1 MTEPPDLHVLH
12 SFVVTAE
19 EGSITR
25 AAARLHITQQSLSA
39 QLRRLES
46 RAGAALLERS
56 SRGVTVTAVGE
67 VLLREAGPLLETAR
81 RVMDTVRRSAS
92 GEDLDLR
99 VGFLS
104 SMANEV
110 MPPVVRQFGERH
122 PHTRLRAAD
131 LSIGPLVAGV
141 RGGTLDVAV
150 SRPPLVD
157 DLTVDLLGSEGVVIA
172 LPDGHPLAQRRQ
184 LRLADLAD
192 ERWVMT
198 PRTSWPPWHHQYD
211 RDFAAV
217 GYRPHIYQRST
228 TPQGLLALV
237 AAGAGI
243 TRLAASA
250 RTLRTGGVRFVP
262 LAGER
267 AGIVLLT
274 RPGPVHPA
282 AVPFR
287 AAVLDALNSLDGFEP
302 ALAPDPRRS
311 RTSLGR
317 CRRNPARPCQPLP
330 LPRPGQRMTWSPPGL
345 LCEPIRARGCW
356 RAEWYSPVVTPPGCC
371 G

>member
-1 MTEPPDLHVLH
+1 MTEPPDLNVLK
-12 SFVVTAE
+12 SFVVIAE

-39 QLRRLES
+39 QLRRLEA
-46 RAGAALLERS
+46 RAGAPLLERS
-56 SRGVTVTAVGE
+56 SRGVTLTAVGE
-67 VLLREAGPLLETAR
+67 VLLREAGPLLGAAE

-92 GEDLDLR
+92 GEELDLR
-99 VGFLS
+99 AGFLS
-104 SMANEV
+104 SLANEV
-110 MPPVVRQFGERH
+110 MPPVVRLFAERH
-122 PHTRLRAAD
+122 PRTELRTAD
-131 LSIGPLVAGV
+131 LPIGPLVAGL

-157 DLTVDLLGSEGVVIA
+157 DLHADLLGSEAVVVA
-172 LPDGHPLAQRRQ
+172 LPEGHPLARKRQ

-198 PRTSWPPWHHQYD
+198 PRTSWPPWHRQYD
-211 RDFAAV
+211 RDFAAA
-217 GYRPHIYQRST
+217 GYRPHIDRRST

-250 RTLRTGGVRFVP
+250 RSLRAGGVRFVP

-274 RPGPVHPA
+274 RPGPAHPA
-282 AVPFR
+282 VARFR
-287 AAVLDALNSLDGFEP
+287 AAMLDALTAALDGFEP
-302 ALAPDPRRS
+302 DRQ
-311 RTSLGR
+311 LGLPPEH
-317 CRRNPARPCQPLP
+317 PAR
-330 LPRPGQRMTWSPPGL
+330 M
-345 LCEPIRARGCW
+345 I
-356 RAEWYSPVVTPPGCC
+356 
-371 G
+371 

>member
-1 MTEPPDLHVLH
+1 MLH

-25 AAARLHITQQSLSA
+25 AAARLHITQQSLSV

-46 RAGAALLERS
+46 RVGAPLLERS
-56 SRGVTVTAVGE
+56 SRGVTLTAVGE
-67 VLLREAGPLLETAR
+67 VLLREAGPLLEAAR

-99 VGFLS
+99 AGFLS

-110 MPPVVRQFGERH
+110 MPPVVRRFGERH
-122 PHTRLRAAD
+122 PRTRLHAAD
-131 LSIGPLVAGV
+131 LPIGPLVASV
-141 RGGTLDVAV
+141 RGATLDVALDVAV
-150 SRPPLVD
+150 SRPPLVN
-157 DLTVDLLGSEGVVIA
+157 DLSTDLLGSEAVVVA
-172 LPDGHPLAQRRQ
+172 LPEGHPLARRRQ

-198 PRTSWPPWHHQYD
+198 PRTSWPPWHRQYD
-211 RDFAAV
+211 RDFAAA
-217 GYRPHIYQRST
+217 GYRPRVNQRST

-274 RPGPVHPA
+274 RPGPVNPA
-282 AVPFR
+282 VVTFR
-287 AAVLDALNSLDGFEP
+287 AAVLDALNDSLDGFEP
-302 ALAPDPRRS
+302 A
-311 RTSLGR
+311 
-317 CRRNPARPCQPLP
+317 
-330 LPRPGQRMTWSPPGL
+330 
-345 LCEPIRARGCW
+345 
-356 RAEWYSPVVTPPGCC
+356 
-371 G
+371 

>member
-1 MTEPPDLHVLH
+1 MTEPPDLHVLQ

-25 AAARLHITQQSLSA
+25 AAARLHITQQSLSV

-46 RAGAALLERS
+46 RAGAPLLERS
-56 SRGVTVTAVGE
+56 SRGVTLTAVGE
-67 VLLREAGPLLETAR
+67 VLLREARPLLGAAQ
-81 RVMDTVRRSAS
+81 RVMDTVRRSAC

-99 VGFLS
+99 AGFLS

-110 MPPVVRQFGERH
+110 MPPVVRLFGDRH

-131 LSIGPLVAGV
+131 LPIGPLVAGV

-150 SRPPLVD
+150 SRPPLIG
-157 DLTVDLLGSEGVVIA
+157 DLTVDLLGSEAVVIA
-172 LPDGHPLAQRRQ
+172 LPEGHPLARRRQ

-198 PRTSWPPWHHQYD
+198 PRTSWPPWHRQYD
-211 RDFAAV
+211 RDFAAA
-217 GYRPHIYQRST
+217 GYRPHIDQRST

-250 RTLRTGGVRFVP
+250 RTLRAGGVRFVP

-274 RPGPVHPA
+274 RPGPVSPA
-282 AVPFR
+282 VIPFR
-287 AAVLDALNSLDGFEP
+287 AAVLDALNDSLDGFEP
-302 ALAPDPRRS
+302 ALATDSPAGTPDIMCS
-311 RTSLGR
+311 HASGR
-317 CRRNPARPCQPLP
+317 LP
-330 LPRPGQRMTWSPPGL
+330 LPVHPRNSEKLSGRQTAHCS
-345 LCEPIRARGCW
+345 EPALVILAAAFFTTIAA
-356 RAEWYSPVVTPPGCC
+356 AEHAEVNI
-371 G
+371 